1 MFFTSTFTST
11 CYPKDNKPLADTPD
25 ILKKILDHKRGEV
38 AAAKAAVPLSELRAR
53 LPGLPPVKG
62 FAASLEKTVTV
73 GRTAI
78 IAEVKK
84 GSPSKGVIR
93 ADFNPLTIASVY
105 AENGASCIS
114 VLTDEHFFLGKLAFL
129 TEIRKMVNIPLL
141 RKDFIFDPY
150 QVYEARGAGA
160 DAILLIAAM
169 LDLSRLK
176 ELGSLARELGLD
188 VLLEV
193 HDREEL
199 ESALE
204 TDCRLIGINNRSL
217 RTFVTDLAT
226 TEQLAPF
233 VPADR
238 LIVAESG
245 INTRAEID
253 RLQRAGAKA
262 FLIGESLMREPDM
275 GAKLRE
281 LLGAC

>member
-1 MFFTSTFTST
+1 M
-11 CYPKDNKPLADTPD
+11 ADTPD
-25 ILKKILDHKRGEV
+25 ILKKILDHKRVEV
-38 AAAKAAVPLSELRAR
+38 AAATAAMPLSELRAR
-53 LPGLPPVKG
+53 LPGLPPARG
-62 FAASLEKTVTV
+62 FAASLERTATA

-93 ADFNPLTIASVY
+93 ADFDHLAIASVY
-105 AENGASCIS
+105 AVNGASCIS
-114 VLTDEHFFLGKLAFL
+114 VLTDEHYFLGKLAFL
-129 TEIRKMVNIPLL
+129 TEIRKVVDIPLL

-150 QVYEARGAGA
+150 QVYEARTAGA

-169 LDLSRLK
+169 LGLTRLK
-176 ELGSLARELGLD
+176 ELASLARELDLD

-193 HDREEL
+193 HDQEEL

-217 RTFVTDLAT
+217 RTFVTDLAI
-226 TEQLAPF
+226 TEKLAPL

-245 INTRAEID
+245 INAREEIA
-253 RLQRAGAKA
+253 RLRRAGAKA
-262 FLIGESLMREPDM
+262 FLIGESLMREPDI

-281 LLGAC
+281 LLGAS

>member
-1 MFFTSTFTST
+1 M
-11 CYPKDNKPLADTPD
+11 ADTPD
-25 ILKKILDHKRGEV
+25 ILKKILDHKRVEV
-38 AAAKAAVPLSELRAR
+38 ASAKASMPLSDLRAR
-53 LPGLPPVKG
+53 LSGLPPARG
-62 FAASLEKTVTV
+62 FAASLERTATA

-93 ADFNPLTIASVY
+93 ADFDHLAIASVY

-114 VLTDEHFFLGKLAFL
+114 VLTDAHFFLGNLAFL
-129 TEIRKMVNIPLL
+129 SEIRKVVDIPLL
-141 RKDFIFDPY
+141 RKEFIFDPY

-160 DAILLIAAM
+160 DAILLIAAL
-169 LDLSRLK
+169 LDLPRLK
-176 ELGSLARELGLD
+176 DLGSLARELGLD

-193 HDREEL
+193 HDKEEL
-199 ESALE
+199 ETALE

-226 TEQLAPF
+226 TEQLAPL

-245 INTRAEID
+245 INTREEIV
-253 RLQRAGAKA
+253 RLRNAGAKA
-262 FLIGESLMREPDM
+262 FLIGESLMRESDI

-281 LLGAC
+281 LLGAF

>member
-1 MFFTSTFTST
+1 
-11 CYPKDNKPLADTPD
+11 
-25 ILKKILDHKRGEV
+25 
-38 AAAKAAVPLSELRAR
+38 
-53 LPGLPPVKG
+53 
-62 FAASLEKTVTV
+62 
-73 GRTAI
+73 
-78 IAEVKK
+78 
-84 GSPSKGVIR
+84 VIR
-93 ADFNPLTIASVY
+93 ADFDHLAIASVY

-114 VLTDEHFFLGKLAFL
+114 VLTDVHFFLGNLAFL
-129 TEIRKMVNIPLL
+129 SEIRKVVKIPLL

-169 LDLSRLK
+169 LDLTRLK
-176 ELGSLARELGLD
+176 ELSSLARELGLD

-199 ESALE
+199 VTALE

-217 RTFVTDLAT
+217 RTFVTNLAT
-226 TEQLAPF
+226 TEQLAPL

-245 INTRAEID
+245 INAREEIV
-253 RLQRAGAKA
+253 RLGRAGAKA
-262 FLIGESLMREPDM
+262 FLVGESLMREADI

-281 LLGAC
+281 LLGGH

>member
-1 MFFTSTFTST
+1 M
-11 CYPKDNKPLADTPD
+11 ADPPD

-38 AAAKAAVPLSELRAR
+38 AAARAAIPLSELRAR
-53 LPGLPPVKG
+53 LADLTPARG
-62 FAASLEKTVTV
+62 FVASLERTATA

-93 ADFNPLTIASVY
+93 ADFDPLVIASVY
-105 AENGASCIS
+105 AENGASCLS
-114 VLTDEHFFLGKLAFL
+114 VLTDEHFFLGNLAFL
-129 TEIRKMVNIPLL
+129 PEIRKVVDIPLL

-150 QVYEARGAGA
+150 QVYEARAAGA

-169 LDLSRLK
+169 LDLARLR
-176 ELGSLARELGLD
+176 EFASLARELYLD

-193 HDREEL
+193 HDEREL
-199 ESALE
+199 ETALE

-217 RTFVTDLAT
+217 RTFVTDLST
-226 TEQLAPF
+226 TERLAPLL
-233 VPADR
+233 PTDR

-245 INTRAEID
+245 INTREEIV
-253 RLQRAGAKA
+253 RLRRAGAKA
-262 FLIGESLMREPDM
+262 FLIGETLMREPDI

-281 LLGAC
+281 LLGEL